1 MVYTADHPDVEGT
14 SLSDLVAGVDPDLD
28 EQLRGELD
36 TSVEQAEALPAPF
49 DQLILGDDEA
59 PGRVQLLDLIESL
72 QAQGDTIAAVAET
85 FGYQIS
91 LEI

>member
-1 MVYTADHPDVEGT
+1 
-14 SLSDLVAGVDPDLD
+14 LD

-36 TSVEQAEALPAPF
+36 ASVTQAEGLAAPF

-59 PGRVQLLDLIESL
+59 PGRVQLLELIESL
-72 QAQGDTIAAVAET
+72 QAQGDSIAAVADT